1 MARLTLWGIYQ
12 YDHTLF
18 DGIVLPDGINKDN
31 LVSDIMRNSGDL
43 YPYHQVPEYLKQNI
57 NFWFARRHFDFERMY
72 EALRAEYSPIE
83 NYDRIEDI
91 KREYKDT
98 GTDSGILTLGSSTTV
113 AQTGTDTETTTL
125 GSSTTLKHTGTDT
138 DTMQGGG
145 STEKGVSAYNETG
158 YTNREKDTE
167 TQNSTN
173 SKQYNSTETNTGS
186 GSDEKEQTYNSTVT
200 NTASGSDEKKQTYD
214 STVTNTGSGSDEKK
228 QTYDSTVTN
237 TESGSDEKK
246 QTYDSTVINTGS
258 GSDKTQ
264 TEYEK
269 QRTETENTRVHGN
282 IGVTTSQQMIE
293 SEMSLRAKYD
303 IYKIISREFE
313 REFLVQIY

>member
-43 YPYHQVPEYLKQNI
+43 YPYHQVPEYLKRNI
-57 NFWFARRHFDFERMY
+57 NFWFARRLFDFERMY
-72 EALRAEYSPIE
+72 DALRSEYSPIE

-91 KREYKDT
+91 KREYKDS
-98 GTDSGILTLGSSTTV
+98 GTDTETLTLGSSTTSKHTGTDEEINTLERSTTV
-113 AQTGTDTETTTL
+113 AQTGKDQETSTL
-125 GSSTTLKHTGTDT
+125 GSSTTVVHTGTDT

-145 STEKGVSAYNETG
+145 STEKGVSAYNDNG

-173 SKQYNSTETNTGS
+173 TKQYNTTETNTGS
-186 GSDEKEQTYNSTVT
+186 GSDEKTQTYDSTVT
-200 NTASGSDEKKQTYD
+200 NTGRDSDEKKQTYD
-214 STVTNTGSGSDEKK
+214 STVTNTGSGSD
-228 QTYDSTVTN
+228 
-237 TESGSDEKK
+237 
-246 QTYDSTVINTGS
+246 
-258 GSDKTQ
+258 KTQ
-264 TEYEK
+264 TDYGK
-269 QRTETENTRVHGN
+269 QHTEAENTRVHGN

-293 SEMSLRAKYD
+293 SEISLRAKYD